1 MAKTSPRSSTGKPA
15 KAAATQ
21 VATVSEKT
29 SQVFANKPFMR
40 FVKHFGAS
48 HDDLLA
54 MIAEVPDAEL
64 GGGVF
69 KFRLA
74 REGEGKSGGART
86 IVAMKT
92 NEHVVMMYGFEKK
105 NQDNIDA
112 KELTVFKKLAKQYL
126 ERTTAEL
133 EKLVKLGVLI
143 KIQPVGGGKAK

>member
-1 MAKTSPRSSTGKPA
+1 
-15 KAAATQ
+15 
-21 VATVSEKT
+21 
-29 SQVFANKPFMR
+29 
-40 FVKHFGAS
+40 
-48 HDDLLA
+48 
-54 MIAEVPDAEL
+54 
-64 GGGVF
+64 
-69 KFRLA
+69 
-74 REGEGKSGGART
+74 
-86 IVAMKT
+86 MKT

>member
-64 GGGVF
+64 GGGVSSSVLLG
-69 KFRLA
+69 KVRVRAAEPA
-74 REGEGKSGGART
+74 RSLR
-86 IVAMKT
+86 
-92 NEHVVMMYGFEKK
+92 
-105 NQDNIDA
+105 
-112 KELTVFKKLAKQYL
+112 
-126 ERTTAEL
+126 
-133 EKLVKLGVLI
+133 
-143 KIQPVGGGKAK
+143 